1 MANTSCSSPTD
12 ASAPRSA
19 ILNGPQTGVYID
31 SEAFGLLRVRPLLGR
46 IFRPAEHAIGGPRA
60 ILLSHGLWQSRYGG
74 DSSIVG
80 RTIRATEEVS
90 EEYSVVGVM
99 PEGFGFPI
107 AERFWLPLRLD
118 MNRIERGKGRLDVFG
133 RLKNDV
139 TFEQMETEFAAISL
153 RLEREFPQTNTGIVA
168 GPATFHEEYI
178 GAEFTNRV
186 RAMLAGSILVLVIA
200 CINVTNLLLVRI
212 TRRRKE
218 IAVRTALG
226 AGRGRVV
233 SMVLTETTLLA
244 AIGTA
249 LLNTRR

>member
-1 MANTSCSSPTD
+1 M
-12 ASAPRSA
+12 
-19 ILNGPQTGVYID
+19 
-31 SEAFGLLRVRPLLGR
+31 
-46 IFRPAEHAIGGPRA
+46 
-60 ILLSHGLWQSRYGG
+60 
-74 DSSIVG
+74 
-80 RTIRATEEVS
+80 
-90 EEYSVVGVM
+90 VGVM

-249 LLNTRR
+249 LGIAAAVYGTQRFGAALVNSGALRLPHGGDSLFWWEFKVDTVPMLAAIAARSISPSALRRCFSLWSVSTAWSHLR